1 MRAAERSFT
10 IIEVA
15 VALGLLAVA
24 MLGTLA
30 AIGMGGRLRQTSRE
44 SELAAELLN
53 DRLEHYQALGK
64 VTTAGLAWQQSVVA
78 ALVAEATFVDARLPQ
93 FSGQAFV
100 LDELDAAATFAID
113 KDGSAGLDPLDL
125 DDDGNDGESGVQ
137 RGGVDD
143 LPAAWNQGKSG
154 APACDVHAYVVIPI
168 RVVVT
173 WTTLTGGTKT
183 LTGTTIIYP
192 KG

>member
-1 MRAAERSFT
+1 MRTERGFT

-24 MLGTLA
+24 LLATLA
-30 AIGMGGRLRQTSRE
+30 AIGMGGQLRQTSRE

-53 DRLEHYQALGK
+53 DRLEHYQPLGK
-64 VTTAGLAWQQSVVA
+64 ITTAGLPWQQTVTN
-78 ALVAEATFVDARLPQ
+78 ALVAEATFTDTRLPQ

-113 KDGSAGLDPLDL
+113 KDGTAGNDPLDL
-125 DDDGNDGESGVQ
+125 DDDGNTNESGVN

-143 LPAAWNQGKSG
+143 LPAAWNQGKLG
-154 APACDVHAYVVIPI
+154 AHTSDVHAYLVIPI
-168 RVVVT
+168 RVVIT
-173 WTTLTGGTKT
+173 WRTLTGGTKT
-183 LTGTTIIYP
+183 LSGTTLVYP